1 MEARFC
7 TVTRSSGELFRE
19 ILKYEGWKPNFARR
33 YCVTCCI
40 LVIILIAAI
49 QTLMAAAGG
58 VVSGQSG
65 VFFIFSACMAVLAFI
80 VEWRTL
86 NQRMERV
93 IGIRSAKRM
102 RQAGKRQGDKEEIY
116 WYDDHCEIVEEDITS
131 RYSYTGIRKIK
142 EEEKYIFFTF
152 GGKVTVAIDK
162 DEFRKGKPEK
172 FIKFIEDARVD
183 K

>member
-1 MEARFC
+1 MEA
-7 TVTRSSGELFRE
+7 ELRPQVLRDLLYFGDHPDR
-19 ILKYEGWKPNFARR
+19 GNTDSDGGGRR
-33 YCVTCCI
+33 RC
-40 LVIILIAAI
+40 LR
-49 QTLMAAAGG
+49 
-58 VVSGQSG
+58 
-65 VFFIFSACMAVLAFI
+65 AVRRVLYF
-80 VEWRTL
+80 
-86 NQRMERV
+86 QRMYGR
-93 IGIRSAKRM
+93 IGVYRGMENAEP
-102 RQAGKRQGDKEEIY
+102 AYGKRQGDKEEIY

-142 EEEKYIFFTF
+142 EEEKYIFLTF